1 MATILVAS
9 GDDLAAKVQAA
20 HAGDVVQLASATWT
34 LVASFFIPSGVTL
47 QGDPDG
53 ESEIIFKL
61 SGQDLHGIVLP
72 ANASNITIRNVDIV
86 SSNGLI
92 KMCDGQG
99 YNVVTITGC
108 SFEYGGGQYASGTDV
123 FGIFATIP
131 GFGLTISNNLFHDS
145 PNSNR
150 NWELYNQTNLTLK
163 DNTFH
168 NIVDGGHVVEPGN
181 NFIFDHNIGSGIQR
195 MGQEIQGNG
204 VVTGMQVTNNTFY
217 DWRNPYED
225 SFGMSIV
232 MLNAVSPLIQS
243 NYVEF
248 SMAPGAVWGPKD
260 STGANRFG
268 YGYELGGSNVQ
279 LLSNTFVAL
288 FRCGAG
294 YCTAS
299 KTTYAKGNTS
309 YDANKFAQWGDFTAE
324 TGGAYT
330 NAATLLSDNAV
341 ETGPAPLPNVA
352 PVPAPV
358 VVVVAPTPAP
368 VVTPVVPVS
377 TTPPVVTPTAPV
389 VAPTAPAVTVKTI
402 VISLVESD
410 GSKVDYNLSVSL
422 VPPKHVASGVLALE
436 LSDGTTQMYTIKV

>member
-9 GDDLAAKVQAA
+9 GDNLTTKVEAAKP
-20 HAGDVVQLASATWT
+20 GDIVQLAAATWT
-34 LVASFFIPSGVTL
+34 LMQSFTLPSGVTL
-47 QGDPDG
+47 QGEPG
-53 ESEIIFKL
+53 FQSHLVFNL
-61 SGQDLHGIVLP
+61 SGQDLHGIVIP
-72 ANASNITIRNVDIV
+72 ANASGCVISDIDVV

-92 KMCDGQG
+92 KMCDGSG
-99 YNVVTITGC
+99 YNNISIVGNQ
-108 SFEYGGGQYASGTDV
+108 FQYGGGQYANGTDV

-131 GFGLTISNNLFHDS
+131 GVGLTITDNLFHDS

-150 NWELYNQTNLTLK
+150 NWELYNQTNLTIRY
-163 DNTFH
+163 NTFR

-181 NFIFDHNIGSGIQR
+181 NFIFDHNLGSGVQR

-232 MLNAVSPLIQS
+232 MLNAVAPLIQG

-248 SMAPGAVWGPKD
+248 SMASGAVWGPKD

-268 YGYELGGSNVQ
+268 YGYELGGTNVQ
-279 LLSNTFVAL
+279 LLGNTFVAL

-352 PVPAPV
+352 PVPAP

>member
-9 GDDLAAKVQAA
+9 GDNLTTKVEAAKP
-20 HAGDVVQLASATWT
+20 GDIVQLAAATWT
-34 LVASFFIPSGVTL
+34 LMQSFTLPSGVTL
-47 QGDPDG
+47 QGEPG
-53 ESEIIFKL
+53 FQSHLVFNL
-61 SGQDLHGIVLP
+61 SGQDLHGIVIP
-72 ANASNITIRNVDIV
+72 ANASGCVISDIDVV

-92 KMCDGQG
+92 KMCDGSG
-99 YNVVTITGC
+99 YNNISIVGNQ
-108 SFEYGGGQYASGTDV
+108 FQYGGGQYANGTDV

-131 GFGLTISNNLFHDS
+131 GVGLTITDNLFHDS

-150 NWELYNQTNLTLK
+150 NWELYNQTNLTIRY
-163 DNTFH
+163 NTFR

-181 NFIFDHNIGSGIQR
+181 NFIFDHNLGSGVQR

-232 MLNAVSPLIQS
+232 MLNAVAPLIQG

-248 SMAPGAVWGPKD
+248 SMASGAVWGPKD

-268 YGYELGGSNVQ
+268 YGYELGGTNVQ
-279 LLSNTFVAL
+279 LLGNTFVAL

-299 KTTYAKGNTS
+299 KMTYAKGNTS

-330 NAATLLSDNAV
+330 NAATLLSDNEV
-341 ETGPAPLPNVA
+341 MITGTTPLPNVGTVSA
-352 PVPAPV
+352 PVGV
-358 VVVVAPTPAP
+358 VTP
-368 VVTPVVPVS
+368 TPVVPVTPVVLTS
-377 TTPPVVTPTAPV
+377 PPVVAAPV
-389 VAPTAPAVTVKTI
+389 VAPTPPAVTVKGLLLTLAEDGHGWTCGLP
-402 VISLVESD
+402 VPDGLVA
-410 GSKVDYNLSVSL
+410 
-422 VPPKHVASGVLALE
+422 PKHVTSGTLVLTC
-436 LSDGTTQMYTIKV
+436 SDGTTQTFKMVL